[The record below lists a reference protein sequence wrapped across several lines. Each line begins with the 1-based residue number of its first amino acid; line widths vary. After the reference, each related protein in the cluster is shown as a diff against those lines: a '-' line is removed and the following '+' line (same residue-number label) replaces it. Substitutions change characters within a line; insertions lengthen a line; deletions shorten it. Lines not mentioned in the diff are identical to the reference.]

1 MGTTSVTASS
11 YNAAFFDQS
20 SISESLWSEIEGNRS
35 ILLWFS
41 WKHRANIIIP
51 RYVSRHSQYS
61 SSAMIGTLNIL
72 LQETRI
78 IDCPR
83 WSLFSAHYRGGPER
97 NKACFRLIYLHFWG
111 CGRPHRFAW
120 RRDSIGRNRWAGS
133 LCNVRPC
140 IAFRRARQA
149 YPLLMIFPRDL
160 LIELPFRSL
169 GNPPHRPGS
178 KCSDN
183 RSGDS

>member
-78 IDCPR
+78 IDWPR
-83 WSLFSAHYRGGPER
+83 W
-97 NKACFRLIYLHFWG
+97 
-111 CGRPHRFAW
+111 
-120 RRDSIGRNRWAGS
+120 
-133 LCNVRPC
+133 
-140 IAFRRARQA
+140 
-149 YPLLMIFPRDL
+149 
-160 LIELPFRSL
+160 
-169 GNPPHRPGS
+169 
-178 KCSDN
+178 
-183 RSGDS
+183 